1 MRIEAVSIEDAEEL
15 LEIYAPYV
23 EKTAI
28 SFEYDIPSVDEF
40 RNRIDDIS
48 AKYPY
53 IKAVDEDGSIMGY
66 AYANTFKGRAAY
78 DWCVETTVYVRKN
91 LRRRGVGK
99 KLYQTLEKLLRA
111 IGILNMNACIAVTSK
126 DDTHL
131 TKDSIYFHEKM
142 GFTEVGTFHHVGYK
156 YDTWYDMV
164 WMEKIIAKH
173 EKMQPPVSF
182 GKWKSHCE

>member
-78 DWCVETTVYVRKN
+78 DWCVETTVYVRKIC
-91 LRRRGVGK
+91 VEEA
-99 KLYQTLEKLLRA
+99 LERSY
-111 IGILNMNACIAVTSK
+111 I
-126 DDTHL
+126 
-131 TKDSIYFHEKM
+131 
-142 GFTEVGTFHHVGYK
+142 
-156 YDTWYDMV
+156 
-164 WMEKIIAKH
+164 KH
-173 EKMQPPVSF
+173 
-182 GKWKSHCE
+182 